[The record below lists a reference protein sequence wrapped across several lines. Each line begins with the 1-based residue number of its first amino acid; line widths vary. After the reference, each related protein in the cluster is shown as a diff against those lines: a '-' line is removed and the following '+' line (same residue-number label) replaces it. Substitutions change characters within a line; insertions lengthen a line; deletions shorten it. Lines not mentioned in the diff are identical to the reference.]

1 MLLWYALP
9 LLVSIS
15 FVYGATRHEEI
26 RPILEHTLRSA
37 IWIASFMAMIFLV
50 LLILSWSL

>member
-1 MLLWYALP
+1 MALWYALP

-37 IWIASFMAMIFLV
+37 IWIGSFMALIFVV
-50 LLILSWSL
+50 LWILSWGL